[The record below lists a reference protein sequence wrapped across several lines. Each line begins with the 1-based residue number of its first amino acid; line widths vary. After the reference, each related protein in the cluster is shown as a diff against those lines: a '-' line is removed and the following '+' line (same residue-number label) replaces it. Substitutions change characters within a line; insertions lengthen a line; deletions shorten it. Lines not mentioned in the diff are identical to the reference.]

1 MRLPGYWQQVFQRKL
16 QSDLDVMST
25 YEQPFTMMSSAK
37 RPKNPVVLLVD
48 DQAMIAEGIRRMLLD
63 EKDIE
68 FHYCTDPKHALNMAL
83 EIGPT
88 IILQDLIMPDVD
100 GYTLVRQ
107 YRANEKIRNIPVI
120 VLSTREDP
128 KDKRMAFENGAND
141 YLIKLPDKIELIA
154 RIRANTKNY
163 LTQLERDEAF
173 ATLAELQGQ
182 LKQSNEELQKLTCL
196 DSLTGIANRRRFDDF
211 IQKECQRSAREG
223 APLALLLIDIDYF
236 KLYNDN
242 YGHLGGDGCLRKVAD
257 ALRKA
262 VQRPADLVARFGG
275 EEFAIIL
282 PNTNIEGAVKIAEYL
297 HSVVNDLDIPHNF
310 SDVSD
315 IITISTGIA
324 CKVANMNHSPGDL
337 IEMADRALYE
347 AKKSGRN
354 QARLSES
361 CYSN

>member
-1 MRLPGYWQQVFQRKL
+1 
-16 QSDLDVMST
+16 MST
-25 YEQPFTMMSSAK
+25 DEQAFRMASAAR
-37 RPKNPVVLLVD
+37 RPTHPVVLLVD
-48 DQAMIAEGIRRMLLD
+48 DQVMIAEGIRRMLLD
-63 EKDIE
+63 ESDIE
-68 FHYCTDPKHALNMAL
+68 FHYCPDPKQAVAMAL
-83 EIGPT
+83 EIEPT

-107 YRANEKIRNIPVI
+107 YREHEKIHNIPVI

-128 KDKRMAFENGAND
+128 KDKSLAFENGAND

-154 RIRANTKNY
+154 RIRANTKNF

-173 ATLAELQGQ
+173 ATLAELQDQ

-196 DSLTGIANRRRFDDF
+196 DSLTGIANRRRFDSF
-211 IQKECQRSAREG
+211 IQKECLRSAREG

-236 KLYNDN
+236 KAYNDN

-262 VQRPADLVARFGG
+262 VQRPADLVARYGG

-282 PNTNIEGAVKIAEYL
+282 PNTNVEGALKIAEYL
-297 HSVVNDLDIPHNF
+297 HSVVQDLEIPHKF
-310 SDVSD
+310 SEVSD

>member
-1 MRLPGYWQQVFQRKL
+1 MSANELPI
-16 QSDLDVMST
+16 MMPST
-25 YEQPFTMMSSAK
+25 K
-37 RPKNPVVLLVD
+37 RPKHPVVLLVD
-48 DQAMIAEGIRRMLLD
+48 DQVMIAEGIRRMLLD

-68 FHYCTDPKHALNMAL
+68 FHCCADSKDAVDMAL
-83 EIGPT
+83 KVGPT

-107 YRANEKIRNIPVI
+107 YREHEKIRNVPVI
-120 VLSTREDP
+120 VLSSREDP
-128 KDKRMAFENGAND
+128 RDKRLAFENGAND

-154 RIRANTKNY
+154 RIRANSKNY

-182 LKQSNEELQKLTCL
+182 LKQSNEELQKLTCQ

-211 IQKECQRSAREG
+211 IEKECQRSAREG
-223 APLALLLIDIDYF
+223 SPLSLLLIDIDYF

-257 ALRKA
+257 ALRRA
-262 VQRPADLVARFGG
+262 VQRPADLVARYGG

-282 PNTNIEGAVKIAEYL
+282 PNTNIEGALKIAEFL
-297 HSVVNDLDIPHNF
+297 HSVVQELEIPHQY
-310 SDVSD
+310 SEISD

-324 CKVANMNHSPGDL
+324 CKVANMNNSPGDL

>member
-1 MRLPGYWQQVFQRKL
+1 
-16 QSDLDVMST
+16 MST
-25 YEQPFTMMSSAK
+25 YEQPLTAVSNSK
-37 RPKNPVVLLVD
+37 RPKHPVVMLVD
-48 DQAMIAEGIRRMLLD
+48 DQAMVAEGIRRMLMG
-63 EKDIE
+63 ETDIE
-68 FHYCTDPKHALNMAL
+68 FHYCPDPKDAVSMAH
-83 EIGPT
+83 EINPT

-100 GYTLVRQ
+100 GYTLVRE
-107 YRANEKIRNIPVI
+107 YRSHEKIRNIPVI

-128 KDKRMAFENGAND
+128 KDKRLAFENGAND
-141 YLIKLPDKIELIA
+141 YLVKLPDKIELIA
-154 RIRANTKNY
+154 RIRANTKSY

-173 ATLAELQGQ
+173 STLAEVQDQ
-182 LKQSNEELQKLTCL
+182 LRKSNEELQKLTCL

-262 VQRPADLVARFGG
+262 VQRPADLVARYGG
-275 EEFAIIL
+275 EEFAIVL

-297 HSVVNDLDIPHNF
+297 HSVVKDLEISHRY
-310 SDVSD
+310 SEVSD

>member
-1 MRLPGYWQQVFQRKL
+1 MRESKII
-16 QSDLDVMST
+16 
-25 YEQPFTMMSSAK
+25 
-37 RPKNPVVLLVD
+37 NVLLVD
-48 DQAMIAEGIRRMLLD
+48 DQAMVAEGIRRMLLD
-63 EKDIE
+63 ESDIE
-68 FHYCTDPKHALNMAL
+68 FHYCPDPKQAVAMAL
-83 EIGPT
+83 EIEPT

-107 YRANEKIRNIPVI
+107 YREHEKIHNIPVI

-128 KDKRMAFENGAND
+128 KDKSLAFENGAND

-154 RIRANTKNY
+154 RIRANTKNF

-173 ATLAELQGQ
+173 ATLAELQDQ

-196 DSLTGIANRRRFDDF
+196 DSLTGIANRRRFDSF
-211 IQKECQRSAREG
+211 IQKECLRSAREG

-236 KLYNDN
+236 KAYNDN

-262 VQRPADLVARFGG
+262 VQRPADLVARYGG

-282 PNTNIEGAVKIAEYL
+282 PNTNVEGALKIAEYL
-297 HSVVNDLDIPHNF
+297 HSVVQDLEIPHKF
-310 SDVSD
+310 SEVSD